1 MAMFYFLGREGG
13 GAGRLGVYV
22 PVPVH
27 AYDAAARERVALK
40 QYIDHID
47 LSIDPCL
54 LIYLH
59 LGRTVHHS
67 PLVSQ
72 SVPPPGLG
80 GVLVPIFLPG
90 CRRPKCDPISCR
102 ARRPAPPWP
111 PCPGLPRV
119 RTVIYICTASPIN
132 KTRVIRSFRGNK

>member
-1 MAMFYFLGREGG
+1 MFYFLGREGG

-90 CRRPKCDPISCR
+90 CRRPALSAIRSAVAR
-102 ARRPAPPWP
+102 AGPPR
-111 PCPGLPRV
+111 PGLPAQGSHEFAPLY
-119 RTVIYICTASPIN
+119 IYAPLPP
-132 KTRVIRSFRGNK
+132 